1 MSATMHIQQYQKDES
16 ALTKELDVIHAVAAI
31 EAHVQPLDAWD
42 KQAITDLLSQDMN
55 KLLIAKRENEAVV
68 GYCLY
73 QQLFEQGEIFRI
85 ATHPDHQRQGIAAQ
99 LLERLFELLNG
110 QGVESLLLEVRADNG
125 PAIALYERY
134 GFRVIH
140 VRKDYYQA
148 ANQASMDALIMSC
161 DLKR

>member
-1 MSATMHIQQYQKDES
+1 MSATTHIQHYQKDES
-16 ALTKELDVIHAVAAI
+16 SLTEDLDVIQAVAAI
-31 EAHVQPLDAWD
+31 EAQVQPLDAWD

-55 KLLIAKRENEAVV
+55 KLLIARRENKVV

-99 LLERLFELLNG
+99 LLERVFELLNE
-110 QGVESLLLEVRADNG
+110 QGVESLLLEVRADNE

-140 VRKDYYQA
+140 LRKDYYQA

>member
-1 MSATMHIQQYQKDES
+1 MSATTHIQQYQKDET
-16 ALTKELDVIHAVAAI
+16 ALTKELDVIQAVAAI
-31 EAHVQPLDAWD
+31 EAQVQPLDAWD

-55 KLLIAKRENEAVV
+55 KLLIARRENKVV

-99 LLERLFELLNG
+99 LLERLFELLNE